1 MMAAAQIHPTAIVA
15 PGAVLEDG
23 VTVGPYSIIGE
34 QVHLGAGTRVGPH
47 CVIDGHTT
55 IGPDNHFYRF
65 CSIGGIPQD
74 KKYAG
79 EPTALSIGAGNTF
92 REFVTV
98 NTGTVQDVGTT
109 RLGDD
114 NWIMAYVHI
123 AHDCQVGSHV
133 VIANSVQLAG
143 HIHIDDW
150 AILGGLS
157 AVHQFVHIG
166 AHVMI
171 GGTSSVRQDVPP
183 YMIGAGDSF
192 RPIGINS
199 EGLSRRGFSEQDV
212 QVLREAYKIL
222 YRRKLKIDQAIE
234 ALVVLQQ
241 EHPGEHAAVQAL
253 VDFLRTSDRGI
264 ARP

>member
-1 MMAAAQIHPTAIVA
+1 MAAAQVHPTAIVA
-15 PGAVLEDG
+15 PGAILGDG
-23 VTVGPYSIIGE
+23 VSVGPYSIIGE
-34 QVHLGAGTRVGPH
+34 HVSIGAGTRVGPH

-74 KKYAG
+74 KKYQG
-79 EPTALSIGAGNTF
+79 EPTTLEIGAGNTF
-92 REFVTV
+92 REYVTV
-98 NTGTVQDVGTT
+98 NIGTAQDVGVT
-109 RLGDD
+109 RLGND

-123 AHDCQVGSHV
+123 AHDCQLGSHIV
-133 VIANSVQLAG
+133 MANSVQLAG

-150 AILGGLS
+150 AIVGGLS
-157 AVHQFVHIG
+157 AVHQFVRIG
-166 AHVMI
+166 AHAMI

-199 EGLSRRGFSEQDV
+199 EGLSRRGFTPADV
-212 QVLREAYKIL
+212 QVLKEAYKVL
-222 YRRKLKIDQAIE
+222 YRRKLDIE
-234 ALVVLQQ
+234 Q
-241 EHPGEHAAVQAL
+241 AVQAL
-253 VDFLRTSDRGI
+253 GDLQADHPAEAPAVQALIDFLQASSRGI

>member
-1 MMAAAQIHPTAIVA
+1 MVGAQIHSTAIVA

-34 QVHLGAGTRVGPH
+34 HVRLGAGTRVGPH
-47 CVIDGHTT
+47 CVVDGHTT
-55 IGPDNHFYRF
+55 VGPNNHFYRF

-74 KKYAG
+74 KKYAD
-79 EPTALSIGAGNTF
+79 EPTALVIGSGNTF

-98 NTGTVQDVGTT
+98 NIGTAQDTGTTQM
-109 RLGDD
+109 GDD

-133 VIANSVQLAG
+133 VIANSVQLGG
-143 HIHIDDW
+143 HTHIGDW

-199 EGLSRRGFSEQDV
+199 EGLSRRGFTDQDIL
-212 QVLREAYKIL
+212 VLREAYKIV
-222 YRRKLKIDQAIE
+222 YRRKLQIDQAIE
-234 ALVVLQQ
+234 ALVALQQ
-241 EHPGEHAAVQAL
+241 DHPAERQAVQTL
-253 VDFLRTSDRGI
+253 VDFLRGAGRGI